1 MDINQLLEA
10 IPLWG
15 IYGCSVAMV
24 LLSIQCGIWIGR
36 HRRNRSGQD
45 QDSPLGAAVGAT
57 LGLLAF
63 MLAFTFGMTASRF
76 DARKQLLLDEV
87 NAIETTFLRAGLL
100 PEPHRTEVRTLLAQ
114 YADIRANIV
123 MRPERLPQLIRD
135 SEELHGRLW
144 PHAEALADA
153 NLKNPD
159 IVSLFVDSLNEMI
172 DLHTDRVTVAFYRI
186 PTAIW
191 IALWGVTI
199 LSMVAVGYHFGESG
213 KGNWHLSLL
222 LSLTFSA
229 VILLI
234 ADLDRTGSGA
244 IMVSQQPMINLR
256 EKLKER
262 MK

>member
-1 MDINQLLEA
+1 MSVEHLLEV

-15 IYGCSVAMV
+15 IYVCSVLLV

-36 HRRNRSGQD
+36 YRRKRSGQD

-63 MLAFTFGMTASRF
+63 MLAFTFGITASRF

-87 NAIETTFLRAGLL
+87 NAIEKTFLRAGLI
-100 PEPHRTEVRTLLAQ
+100 PEPHRTEARKILAH
-114 YADIRANIV
+114 YADIRANV
-123 MRPERLPQLIRD
+123 ARHPERLPQLIKE

-144 PHAEALADA
+144 PHAEALAEAD
-153 NLKNPD
+153 LKNAD

-172 DLHTDRVTVAFYRI
+172 DLHTKRVTVAFYRI
-186 PTAIW
+186 PAAIW
-191 IALWGVTI
+191 IALWGVTL
-199 LSMVAVGYHFGESG
+199 LSMVSVGYHFGESG
-213 KGNWHLSLL
+213 KGNWHLNLL
-222 LSLTFSA
+222 LSLSFSA

-234 ADLDRTGSGA
+234 ADLDRTGAGA
-244 IMVSQQPMINLR
+244 IKVSQQPMVNLR
-256 EKLKER
+256 NTLEER

>member
-1 MDINQLLEA
+1 MNIDQLLEA

-15 IYGCSVAMV
+15 IYVCSVAMV
-24 LLSIQCGIWIGR
+24 LLSIQCGIWMGR
-36 HRRNRSGQD
+36 YRRSRSGQD

-63 MLAFTFGMTASRF
+63 LLAFTFGMTASRF

-87 NAIETTFLRAGLL
+87 NAIETTFLRAGLI
-100 PEPHRTEVRTLLAQ
+100 PEPHRSQVRVLLAQ
-114 YADIRANIV
+114 YADIRANV
-123 MRPERLPQLIRD
+123 GRHPERIPQFIKE

-144 PHAEALADA
+144 PHAEALAEAD
-153 NLKNPD
+153 LKNPD

-172 DLHTDRVTVAFYRI
+172 DLHTERVTVGLYRI
-186 PTAIW
+186 PMAIW

-222 LSLTFSA
+222 LALIFSA

-234 ADLDRTGSGA
+234 ADLDRTGKGA
-244 IMVSQQPMINLR
+244 ITVSQQPMINLQ

-262 MK
+262 VK

>member
-1 MDINQLLEA
+1 MDSAQLLEA
-10 IPLWG
+10 VPLWG
-15 IYGCSVAMV
+15 IYAFSVAMV
-24 LLSIQCGIWIGR
+24 LLSIRCGIHIGR
-36 HRRNRSGQD
+36 SRRKRVGGE
-45 QDSPLGAAVGAT
+45 QDSPIGAAVGAT

-76 DARKQLLLDEV
+76 DARKQLLVNEV
-87 NAIETTFLRAGLL
+87 NAIETTFLRAGLI
-100 PEPHRTEVRTLLAQ
+100 PEPHRTGVRTLLAQ
-114 YADIRANIV
+114 YADIRANV
-123 MRPERLPQLIRD
+123 GRHPERIPQFIKE

-153 NLKNPD
+153 DLKNPD

-172 DLHTDRVTVAFYRI
+172 DLHTERVTVAFYRI

-213 KGNWHLSLL
+213 KGNWHLNLL
-222 LSLTFSA
+222 ISLTFSA

-234 ADLDRTGSGA
+234 ADLDRTGKGA
-244 IMVSQQPMINLR
+244 ITVSQQPMINLQ

-262 MK
+262 VK